1 MKNIWTLIVKT
12 TLPESGERQDE
23 LVTDV
28 EAFENFDEAKAALRK
43 KLRKIAF
50 SENKMFDG
58 KGHIIRLENYPTDD
72 DESEEWDDDVIT
84 KSLLKK
90 VSRSFKN
97 IFSGKDT
104 TLKIAEGFYTDWMIA
119 FDYNNGVIRFHG
131 DDDGPCN
138 GYDPVIYTNM
148 FDMSEEKDYFM
159 YIEDLLGQDEYASQL
174 CIDLK
179 KTVLKQSIE
188 G

>member
-12 TLPESGERQDE
+12 TLPESGERQDK
-23 LVTDV
+23 LVTNV

-58 KGHIIRLENYPTDD
+58 KGHIIHLENYPTDD

-90 VSRSFKN
+90 
-97 IFSGKDT
+97 
-104 TLKIAEGFYTDWMIA
+104 
-119 FDYNNGVIRFHG
+119 
-131 DDDGPCN
+131 
-138 GYDPVIYTNM
+138 
-148 FDMSEEKDYFM
+148 
-159 YIEDLLGQDEYASQL
+159 
-174 CIDLK
+174 
-179 KTVLKQSIE
+179 
-188 G
+188 